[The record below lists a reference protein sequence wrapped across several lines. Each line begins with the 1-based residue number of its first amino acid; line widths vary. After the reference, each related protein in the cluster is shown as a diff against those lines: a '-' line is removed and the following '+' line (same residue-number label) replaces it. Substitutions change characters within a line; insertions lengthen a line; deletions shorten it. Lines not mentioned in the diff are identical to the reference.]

1 MNKAQ
6 FVFHGLFFD
15 KVQQPG
21 VRAPRVQV
29 VFDVEVGGQFLSHQ
43 MADIEVMDHEGTE
56 AYRVQSS
63 LPFACPDF
71 PAAAVQ
77 YLEFISGPQQAQ
89 VSPSGPKGP
98 SLLTPNVV
106 RAEWAVELEVTT
118 DPPVR

>member
-6 FVFHGLFFD
+6 FVFHGLFVD

-21 VRAPRVQV
+21 VRAPRAQV

-43 MADIEVMDHEGTE
+43 MADIEVTEDEGTE
-56 AYRVQSS
+56 AYRVHSS
-63 LPFACPDF
+63 LPFGCPDF

-77 YLEFISGPQQAQ
+77 YLEFISGPQRAQ